1 MTQVTRRELMP
12 GVWLRAIHTDKFKSS
27 YLGLTMM
34 APLEWETAAANALIP
49 AVLRR
54 GTAAHP
60 DLEALSAA
68 LDEQGGQIRIVYDIE
83 LDHALAGR
91 NTFDIQIRQA
101 RR

>member
-60 DLEALSAA
+60 DRSFVGTRGILVCSSTTWSPRGPTSL
-68 LDEQGGQIRIVYDIE
+68 IE
-83 LDHALAGR
+83 
-91 NTFDIQIRQA
+91 
-101 RR
+101 

>member
-68 LDEQGGQIRIVYDIE
+68 LGRRILCPSYRV
-83 LDHALAGR
+83 LGR
-91 NTFDIQIRQA
+91 YLQRA
-101 RR
+101 VLEHP